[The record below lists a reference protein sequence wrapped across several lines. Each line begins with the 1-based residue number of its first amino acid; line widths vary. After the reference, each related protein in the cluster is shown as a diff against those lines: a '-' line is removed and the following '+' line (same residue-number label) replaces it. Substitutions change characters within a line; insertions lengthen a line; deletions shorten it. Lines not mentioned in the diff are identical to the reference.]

1 MNKNVSLAI
10 NIVLILAVGVLY
22 YLHFKSPIVGGEE
35 TTEESDSTYT
45 PPVFIP
51 ESEIKQEGIVYVNTD
66 TLLKYY
72 DFYKVSIKNLENRQK
87 KAENSLAA
95 AANAIQGE
103 AMEFQKKA
111 QEGGFTQEEGARKEQ
126 ELMTKQ
132 QQFMATK
139 ETQMGILVA
148 EEQKI
153 SEQLNKKV
161 QDYVKRFSKGKKY
174 QYVLGYTGQTSNVL
188 FKNDSL
194 DITQPV
200 LKGLNDEYRSSTTK
214 K

>member
-1 MNKNVSLAI
+1 MNKNISLAI
-10 NIVLILAVGVLY
+10 NIILIIAVGVLY
-22 YLHFKSPIVGGEE
+22 YLHFMSPSLSSTVSSAE
-35 TTEESDSTYT
+35 TDSSYV

-51 ESEIKQEGIVYVNTD
+51 ENEIKNEGIVYVNTD
-66 TLLKYY
+66 SLLKYY

-194 DITQPV
+194 DITQPI
-200 LKGLNDEYRSSTTK
+200 LKGLNEEYRTSITK

>member
-1 MNKNVSLAI
+1 MNKYFSIVVNV
-10 NIVLILAVGVLY
+10 VLIIAVAVLY
-22 YLHFKSPIVGGEE
+22 YLHFQKPASVASAVS
-35 TTEESDSTYT
+35 ESDSTYT

-51 ESEIKQEGIVYVNTD
+51 ENEIKQEGIVFINTD

-72 DFYKVSIKNLENRQK
+72 DFYKVSIKSLESRQK
-87 KAENSLAA
+87 RAENTLAA

-111 QEGGFTQEEGARKEQ
+111 QEGAFSQEEGARKEQ
-126 ELMTKQ
+126 ELMSKQ
-132 QQFMATK
+132 QQFMANK
-139 ETQMGILVA
+139 ETQMGVLVA

-161 QDYVKRFSKGKKY
+161 QDYVKRFCKGKRY
-174 QYVLGYTGQTSNVL
+174 QFVLGYTGQTSNIL

-200 LKGLNDEYRSSTTK
+200 LKGLNEEYRAANK